1 MFKVAPILAFTD
13 NYIWLIS
20 NPDTK
25 EVWAVD
31 PGDAQP
37 VLDKLAISGEELAGI
52 LITHNHPDHTG
63 GIAKLLEHKNV
74 PVYGPANDKIEGLTN
89 TVKEGDTVEAAG
101 SSFKVI
107 EIPGHTLDHIAFV
120 YDDAENPAVFCG
132 DTLFAGGCG
141 RVFEGT
147 AEQMHGSLS
156 KLAALHKDTQV
167 YCAHEYTQS
176 NLYFAREVSPDD
188 QAIRDRLSR
197 TATKRRHSRPTVP
210 TPLYIETDTNPF
222 LRCDDEG
229 IKASVAA
236 HSGKSLSSSVEVFA
250 EMREWKNNFVDP

>member
-1 MFKVAPILAFTD
+1 MLKVTPILAFTD

-25 EVWAVD
+25 EVWVVD

-37 VLDKLAISGEELAGI
+37 VLDKLASTGETLAGI
-52 LITHNHPDHTG
+52 LVTHHHLDHTG
-63 GIAKLLEHKNV
+63 GIAALLEHKNV
-74 PVYGPANDKIEGLTN
+74 PVIGPHNDNIPTLTQQ
-89 TVKEGDTVEAAG
+89 VKEGDSVDAAG
-101 SSFKVI
+101 HSFKVI

-120 YDDAENPAVFCG
+120 YDNAEKSAVFCG

-147 AEQMHGSLS
+147 AEQMHDSLN
-156 KLAALHKDTQV
+156 KLAALHKDTMV

-188 QAIRDRLSR
+188 QGIRDRLSR
-197 TATKRRHSRPTVP
+197 TATKRRHKRPTVP
-210 TPLYIETDTNPF
+210 TPLFIEMETNPF
-222 LRCDDEG
+222 LRCGEEG
-229 IKASVAA
+229 IKASIEA
-236 HSGKSLSSSVEVFA
+236 HSGKNISSTTEVFA

>member
-25 EVWAVD
+25 EAWVVD

-52 LITHNHPDHTG
+52 LITHHHPDHTG

-74 PVYGPANDKIEGLTN
+74 PVYGPANDKIKEITN
-89 TVKEGDTVEAAG
+89 RVKEGDTVEAAG

-120 YDDAENPAVFCG
+120 YDNAENPAVFCG

-176 NLYFAREVSPDD
+176 NLYFAREVSPDE

-210 TPLYIETDTNPF
+210 TPLSIELETNPF
-222 LRCDDEG
+222 LRCDDQD
-229 IKASVAA
+229 IKASIET
-236 HSGKSLSSSVEVFA
+236 HSGKTLPSPVEVFA